1 MSYKLYTDK
10 QEVFECKIHLEG
22 ASLTKANSR
31 IIVETQDLSL
41 MFEGTN
47 DKDGNCKVPIKKLRG
62 LLGED
67 DKGTMKLEV
76 IAEDTYFLP
85 WESDFTIDTEK
96 KIKVEVKQQDKPLV
110 ESSKPKMVVKE
121 VKHSFDEV
129 DNIVN
134 VLHKKG
140 INVNRLYESKQTM
153 IPILKEYSIKTGY
166 KKGIKNFI
174 REVVQKLSSK

>member
-31 IIVETQDLSL
+31 IIVETQYLNL
-41 MFEGTN
+41 MFEGTI

-76 IAEDTYFLP
+76 IAEDTYFQP
-85 WESDFTIDTEK
+85 WESKFTVDTK
-96 KIKVEVKQQDKPLV
+96 QKLTVEVKEQAIIK
-110 ESSKPKMVVKE
+110 KPKIVVTEIKQDPVGNLVKLLKQKNITVKE
-121 VKHSFDEV
+121 IIKRKEKL
-129 DNIVN
+129 IP
-134 VLHKKG
+134 
-140 INVNRLYESKQTM
+140 M
-153 IPILKEYSIKTGY
+153 IKEYHSQVNY
-166 KKGIKNFI
+166 KKNSKHFI
-174 REVVQKLSSK
+174 REVISKLTKH